1 MNPFTD
7 QEVQTL
13 SAEIDNQLRELEN
26 APASEGISKAV
37 TYGKKNLP
45 TKQKQELEQATGE
58 EAESYL
64 KKFARAAKKDLC
76 EEGGILY
83 DQFEE
88 LGNLSNATMLTTFGG
103 ILASMSLATVS
114 LPTVAVALSVI
125 VIHCGIKAFCK
136 ECEHNDDQG

>member
-1 MNPFTD
+1 MNPFTH
-7 QEVQTL
+7 QQLQTL
-13 SAEIDNQLRELEN
+13 SAEIDNQLRELKN

-64 KKFARAAKKDLC
+64 KKFARNAKKDLC
-76 EEGGILY
+76 EEGGILH

-103 ILASMSLATVS
+103 ILASMSLATVN
-114 LPTVAVALSVI
+114 LPTVAVAVSVI
-125 VIHCGIKAFCK
+125 VIHIGIKAFCK
-136 ECEHNDDQG
+136 ECE